1 MLSPR
6 SMVPD
11 TASQTAEPRPASR
24 RWQGRGSLARRILAV
39 NIVALILTGASLF
52 YLDGFRT
59 RLIQERRLQKEGEL
73 RIVASSLAAAPPA
86 SRRGMIDA
94 VARVS
99 GDRLR
104 VYDSRGVL
112 VLDSWATGPR
122 SFRFVDPAREDWQRH
137 AARWLD
143 AIVDRLVVAR
153 IPLPFVDQGRAPAS
167 TWPELVDVMK
177 GGEIASRIRLAPDR
191 TIVTSA
197 AVAIGE
203 KRDFFVLSVQNPK
216 DVTRLIRE
224 ERLRLAIIVFVAL
237 AISIALSIYLA
248 RTIVRPLRHLAIAA
262 RRVRSGRGRDVVV
275 PRLPERTDEI
285 GLLARAVS
293 DMTQA
298 LRERIDAIEC
308 FAADV
313 AHELKNPLASLS
325 SAIETLDRV
334 EDPALKKQLTDIAAQ
349 DVRRLD
355 RLISDIADMSRLDA
369 QLTRTQFA
377 PVDLG
382 QLLGQALGDRM
393 VRVPGPPHI
402 KLAAPADG
410 SAVVM
415 GDAARLARLFDNLV
429 DNAISFSP
437 ADGTVRVRLSTQGDR
452 VVIAVEDEGPGVAS
466 SARDVIF
473 DRFHSDRP
481 EPYAFGKHSGLG
493 LAIAKTIVEGHNGTI
508 VVEDRESG
516 QSGARFVVRLPAAG
530 TGSDTA

>member
-1 MLSPR
+1 
-6 SMVPD
+6 MVLA
-11 TASQTAEPRPASR
+11 TASQTAEMPPGLR
-24 RWQGRGSLARRILAV
+24 RWPGRGSLARRILAV
-39 NIVALILTGASLF
+39 NIVALVLTGASLF

-59 RLIQERRLQKEGEL
+59 RLIQERRLQEEGEL
-73 RIVASSLAAAPPA
+73 RVIAAALAAAPPA
-86 SRRGMIDA
+86 ARRGMVDS
-94 VARVS
+94 VARTA

-104 VYDSRGVL
+104 VYDARGVL

-122 SFRFVDPAREDWQRH
+122 SFRFVDPATEDWQHH

-153 IPLPFVDQGRAPAS
+153 IPLPFVDQGRAPAAK
-167 TWPELVDVMK
+167 WPELVDVMN
-177 GGEIASRIRLAPDR
+177 GSEMASRVRLAPDR

-197 AVAIGE
+197 AAAIGE
-203 KRDFFVLSVQNPK
+203 KRDFFILSVQNPK

-224 ERLRLAIIVFVAL
+224 ERLRLAIIVLVAL
-237 AISIALSIYLA
+237 AISVALSIFLA
-248 RTIVRPLRHLAIAA
+248 RTIVRPLRRLALAA
-262 RRVRSGRGRDVVV
+262 QRVRLGRARDVIV

-293 DMTQA
+293 DMAQA

-325 SAIETLDRV
+325 SAVETLDRV
-334 EDPALKKQLTDIAAQ
+334 KDPALKKQLTEIAAQ

-369 QLTRTQFA
+369 QLTRAEFG
-377 PVDLG
+377 PVDIG
-382 QLLGQALGDRM
+382 ALLTASLAARSTRQ
-393 VRVPGPPHI
+393 PGPPYVR
-402 KLAAPADG
+402 LATPVPG
-410 SAVVM
+410 TTIVL
-415 GDAARLARLFDNLV
+415 GDEARLVRVFDNLV
-429 DNAISFSP
+429 DNALSFSP
-437 ADGTVRVRLSTQGDR
+437 ADGTVRVGVTVDPGGETITVTVD
-452 VVIAVEDEGPGVAS
+452 DEGPGVAP

-493 LAIAKTIVEGHNGTI
+493 LAIARTIVEGHNGSIT
-508 VVEDRESG
+508 VANRESG
-516 QSGARFVVRLPAAG
+516 LSGARFVVRLPAAG
-530 TGSDTA
+530 KGNDAT

>member
-1 MLSPR
+1 MAPA
-6 SMVPD
+6 
-11 TASQTAEPRPASR
+11 TASPTAESWLGLR
-24 RWQGRGSLARRILAV
+24 RWPGRGSLARRILAV
-39 NIVALILTGASLF
+39 NIVALVLTGASLF

-59 RLIQERRLQKEGEL
+59 RLIQERRLQEEGEL
-73 RIVASSLAAAPPA
+73 RIIAAALAAARPA
-86 SRRGMIDA
+86 SRRGMLDS
-94 VARVS
+94 VARTS

-104 VYDSRGVL
+104 VYDKRGVL

-122 SFRFVDPAREDWQRH
+122 SFRFVDPATQDWQHH

-153 IPLPFVDQGRAPAS
+153 IPLPFVDQGRGPAS
-167 TWPELVDVMK
+167 KWPEIVDVMR
-177 GGEIASRIRLAPDR
+177 GSAIASRVRLAPDR

-197 AVAIGE
+197 AVAIGD
-203 KRDFFVLSVQNPK
+203 KREFFLLSVQNPK

-224 ERLRLAIIVFVAL
+224 ERLRLAIIVFVSLTLSA
-237 AISIALSIYLA
+237 ALSIFLA
-248 RTIVRPLRHLAIAA
+248 RTIVRPLRRLALAA
-262 RRVRSGRGRDVVV
+262 RRVRLGRARDVIV
-275 PRLPERTDEI
+275 PRLPERSDEI

-325 SAIETLDRV
+325 SAIEALDRV
-334 EDPALKKQLTDIAAQ
+334 EDPALKRQLTQIAAQ

-369 QLTRTQFA
+369 QLTRAQFA
-377 PVDLG
+377 PVELGRLLSDLIAARAARSPDPP
-382 QLLGQALGDRM
+382 LISLDVSAASTTISGDGSRL
-393 VRVPGPPHI
+393 VRV
-402 KLAAPADG
+402 
-410 SAVVM
+410 
-415 GDAARLARLFDNLV
+415 FDNLL

-437 ADGTVRVRLSTQGDR
+437 AEGSVHVAVSGGSDQVS
-452 VVIAVEDEGPGVAS
+452 IAIEDEGPGVSAA
-466 SARDVIF
+466 ARDQIF

-493 LAIAKTIVEGHNGTI
+493 LAIARTIVEAHNGTI
-508 VVEDRESG
+508 GVEDRESG
-516 QSGARFVVRLPAAG
+516 LAGARFVVRLPAAG
-530 TGSDTA
+530 TGSDTV

>member
-1 MLSPR
+1 MAPVTVSAISDSRAAL
-6 SMVPD
+6 
-11 TASQTAEPRPASR
+11 R
-24 RWQGRGSLARRILAV
+24 RWPGRGSLVRRILAV
-39 NIVALILTGASLF
+39 NIVALVLTGASLF

-59 RLIQERRLQKEGEL
+59 RLIQERRLQEEGEL
-73 RIVASSLAAAPPA
+73 AIVASALAAAPPGA
-86 SRRGMIDA
+86 RAGILDA
-94 VARVS
+94 VARIS

-104 VYDSRGVL
+104 VYDRSGKL

-122 SFRFVDPAREDWQRH
+122 SFRFVDPAKEDWAHH

-153 IPLPFVDQGRAPAS
+153 IPPPFVDQGRSPAS
-167 TWPELVDVMK
+167 AWPELVSVMQ
-177 GGEIASRIRLAPDR
+177 GDTIASRIRLAPDR

-197 AVAIGE
+197 AVAIGAD
-203 KRDFFVLSVQNPK
+203 RAFFLLSVQNPQ

-237 AISIALSIYLA
+237 ALSVALSFFLA
-248 RTIVRPLRHLAIAA
+248 RTIVRPLRRLALAA
-262 RRVRSGRGRDVVV
+262 VRVRLGRARDVVV

-334 EDPALKKQLTDIAAQ
+334 DDPGLKRQLTDIATQ

-369 QLTRTQFA
+369 QLTRARFTR
-377 PVDLG
+377 VDLG
-382 QLLGQALGDRM
+382 ALLATALAERAARTLGPPPITLSAPPPGTA
-393 VRVPGPPHI
+393 VVPG
-402 KLAAPADG
+402 D
-410 SAVVM
+410 ST
-415 GDAARLARLFDNLV
+415 RLARVFDNLV
-429 DNAISFSP
+429 ANAVSFSP
-437 ADGTVRVRLSTQGDR
+437 PGGAIAIQILAADDIVTV
-452 VVIAVEDEGPGVAS
+452 AVEDDGPGVAS
-466 SARDVIF
+466 SARDIIF

-493 LAIAKTIVEGHNGTI
+493 LAIARTIVEAHNGAI
-508 VVEDRESG
+508 IVEDRPSG
-516 QSGARFVVRLPAAG
+516 LAGARFVVHLPAAG
-530 TGSDTA
+530 KDSEAS

>member
-1 MLSPR
+1 MALA
-6 SMVPD
+6 
-11 TASQTAEPRPASR
+11 TASPTAETSRGLR

-39 NIVALILTGASLF
+39 NVVALVLTGASLF

-59 RLIQERRLQKEGEL
+59 RLIQERRLQEEGKL
-73 RIVASSLAAAPPA
+73 RTIAAALAAAPPA
-86 SRRGMIDA
+86 SRRGMVDM
-94 VARVS
+94 VARTS

-104 VYDSRGVL
+104 VYDKRGVL

-122 SFRFVDPAREDWQRH
+122 SFRFVDPATQSWQHH

-153 IPLPFVDQGRAPAS
+153 IPPPFVDQGRGPAS
-167 TWPELVDVMK
+167 NWPEIVDVMR
-177 GGEIASRIRLAPDR
+177 GSTLASRIRLAPDR

-197 AVAIGE
+197 AVAIGD
-203 KRDFFVLSVQNPK
+203 KRDFFLLSVQNPK

-224 ERLRLAIIVFVAL
+224 ERLRLAIIVIVSLAL
-237 AISIALSIYLA
+237 SAALSIFLA
-248 RTIVRPLRHLAIAA
+248 RTIVRPLRRLAIAA
-262 RRVRSGRGRDVVV
+262 RRVRLGRARDVIV

-285 GLLARAVS
+285 GQLARAVS

-334 EDPALKKQLTDIAAQ
+334 DDPALKKQLTDIAAQ

-369 QLTRTQFA
+369 QLTRAQFA
-377 PVDLG
+377 PLDIG
-382 QLLGQALGDRM
+382 RLLTNLVEARAA
-393 VRVPGPPHI
+393 RTSGPPQVQ
-402 KLAAPADG
+402 LTPASAEPALVNGDG
-410 SAVVM
+410 V
-415 GDAARLARLFDNLV
+415 RLARVFDNLI
-429 DNAISFSP
+429 DNALSFSP
-437 ADGTVRVRLSTQGDR
+437 PGSR
-452 VVIAVEDEGPGVAS
+452 VVVTIDTSNDAVSIAIEDEGPGVAPA
-466 SARDVIF
+466 ARDLIF

-493 LAIAKTIVEGHNGTI
+493 LAIARTIVEGHNGTI
-508 VVEDRESG
+508 GVEDRDSG
-516 QSGARFVVRLPAAG
+516 QAGARFVVRLHAAG
-530 TGSDTA
+530 TGSDIT

>member
-1 MLSPR
+1 
-6 SMVPD
+6 MVPD
-11 TASQTAEPRPASR
+11 TASQTVDVRELER
-24 RWQGRGSLARRILAV
+24 RWTGRGSLTRRILAV
-39 NIVALILTGASLF
+39 NIVALALTGASLF

-59 RLIQERRLQKEGEL
+59 RLIQERRLQEEAEL
-73 RIVASSLAAAPPA
+73 RLIASALSAAPPA
-86 SRRGMIDA
+86 SRRGMIDQ
-94 VARVS
+94 VARSS

-104 VYDSRGVL
+104 VYDKRGVL

-122 SFRFVDPAREDWQRH
+122 SFYFVDPAKEDWQH
-137 AARWLD
+137 HSARWLD

-167 TWPELVDVMK
+167 AWPELVNVMN

-191 TIVTSA
+191 TIVTTA

-203 KRDFFVLSVQNPK
+203 KRDFFLLSVQNPK

-224 ERLRLAIIVFVAL
+224 ERLRLAVIVIVAL
-237 AISIALSIYLA
+237 ALSMALSIFLG
-248 RTIVRPLRHLAIAA
+248 RTIVRPLRRLAIAA
-262 RRVRSGRGRDVVV
+262 RQVRLGRGREIVV

-285 GLLARAVS
+285 GLLARSVS

-325 SAIETLDRV
+325 SAIETLDKV
-334 EDPALKKQLTDIAAQ
+334 SDPALKKQLTEIAAQ

-369 QLTRTQFA
+369 QLTRAQFEK
-377 PVDLG
+377 VDLG
-382 QLLGQALGDRM
+382 ILLSRMLGDRKA
-393 VRVPGPPHI
+393 RAPTPPHI
-402 KLAAPADG
+402 RLAAPANG
-410 SAVVM
+410 AAVVL
-415 GDAARLARLFDNLV
+415 GDEARLGRLFDNLI

-437 ADGTVRVRLSTQGDR
+437 SKGTVRVALSASDGHVD
-452 VVIAVEDEGPGVAS
+452 IAIDDEGPGVAPA
-466 SARDVIF
+466 ARDAIF
-473 DRFHSDRP
+473 ERFHSDRP

-493 LAIAKTIVEGHNGTI
+493 LAIARTIVEGHNGTI
-508 VVEDRESG
+508 TAEDRESG
-516 QSGARFVVRLPAAG
+516 KPGARFIVRLPAAG